1 MVYTAIIIQKA
12 QCITLLIQIDEGLIM
27 NKKFETPMLKI
38 IFFDNSDIITDSE
51 PGDFWKSRHEFNPL
65 FDEEDI

>member
-1 MVYTAIIIQKA
+1 
-12 QCITLLIQIDEGLIM
+12 M

-51 PGDFWKSRHEFNPL
+51 PGDFWKNRHEFNPL

>member
-1 MVYTAIIIQKA
+1 
-12 QCITLLIQIDEGLIM
+12 M